1 MNKRIYLLVLI
12 ILSFIVISCNNV
24 DHIQYSDSSSI
35 SGSCNESSATIECL
49 RVNDISPIENNI
61 TFDEAI
67 IYIGETIDV
76 DIFSH
81 IENNNYD
88 FEENNHRI
96 SYIEDYYSYLKD
108 EFAINYLGQTYYPFF
123 VERCNHTVDALIIDG
138 VIIVRYEN
146 SEYSKDYYQQY
157 VFDVIDS
164 GYLSIDYD
172 YTNGYFFLD
181 YSTSPQS
188 RQFEAHYLCGDYT
201 VSYSYSFN
209 DNDVNEYLN
218 YLELMDTLG
227 LPTCDEMT
235 DIVLG

>member
-49 RVNDISPIENNI
+49 RVNDISPIENN
-61 TFDEAI
+61 
-67 IYIGETIDV
+67 
-76 DIFSH
+76 
-81 IENNNYD
+81 NYD

-108 EFAINYLGQTYYPFF
+108 EFAINYLDQTYYPFF

-218 YLELMDTLG
+218 YLGLMDTLG

>member
-1 MNKRIYLLVLI
+1 MEVKMNKRIYLLVLI

-49 RVNDISPIENNI
+49 RVNDISPIENN
-61 TFDEAI
+61 
-67 IYIGETIDV
+67 
-76 DIFSH
+76 
-81 IENNNYD
+81 NYD

-108 EFAINYLGQTYYPFF
+108 EFAINYLDQTYYPFF

-218 YLELMDTLG
+218 YLGLMDTLG

>member
-12 ILSFIVISCNNV
+12 ILSIIVISCNNV

-49 RVNDISPIENNI
+49 RVNDISPIENN
-61 TFDEAI
+61 
-67 IYIGETIDV
+67 
-76 DIFSH
+76 
-81 IENNNYD
+81 NYD

-108 EFAINYLGQTYYPFF
+108 EFAINYLDQTYYPFF

-218 YLELMDTLG
+218 YLGLMDTLG